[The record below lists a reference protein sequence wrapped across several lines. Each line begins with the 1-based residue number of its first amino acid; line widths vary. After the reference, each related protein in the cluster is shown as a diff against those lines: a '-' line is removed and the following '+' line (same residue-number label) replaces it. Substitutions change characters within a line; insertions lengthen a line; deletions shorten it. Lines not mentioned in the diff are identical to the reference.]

1 MNSEYIELLNEKKT
15 FSCLSDEIVVFQYGI
30 FKTLVYK
37 NFSICAF
44 ENDKIQYGIIDGYDH
59 PLRKKTIVKLFDKNV
74 IKKNNDS
81 LIRYGQIDK
90 RIKTLYDLLHKNKL
104 FDKFGYDLDL
114 LPYWTLNEEGELIRS
129 KVRNLWNRKL

>member
-15 FSCLSDEIVVFQYGI
+15 FSCLSDEIVVFQYDI

-44 ENDKIQYGIIDGYDH
+44 ENDKTQYGLIDGYNH
-59 PLRKKTIVKLFDKNV
+59 PLRKKTIIKLFDKNV

-81 LIRYGQIDK
+81 LFRYHQIDK
-90 RIKTLYDLLHKNKL
+90 RIETLYDLLHKNKL
-104 FDKFGYDLDL
+104 FDKFGND